1 MGTVVLG
8 LFDNKFKRE
17 PIVHF
22 RKYLGSK
29 GNPKLPPKTKKLLG
43 IDSKEFK
50 KTKAGYLIHVHGWVG
65 DMHISMLSGK
75 RYKNESMPDHL
86 LTFHL
91 SQANKI
97 KIAVKMIVRA
107 IGYETA
113 REFFL
118 KGVSRR
124 IDAYL
129 DIFVDFEDMRNSI
142 HRKYVHLDK
151 DFDNFLRSAYYGKSE
166 PLYAI
171 LYERKLDACS
181 RIDFSMG
188 NGVDPKIYCRLES
201 RMFREEV
208 HIKSFCDYQQLS
220 EINPFVF
227 LDIYYLPSEKI
238 DALLL
243 SEDLTPRK
251 KLFLRS
257 IQRNSLQF
265 AIKRFSKS
273 KDFYK
278 RLKPFV
284 DQISEEIDLHPMWK
298 QKVRKLVDGF
308 DVRKYFEEKDRIRA
322 KNNFTME
329 TLRTEYGDYR
339 YRMLGLSAEV
349 SYAGL

>member
-8 LFDNKFKRE
+8 LFDNKFERE

-22 RKYLGSK
+22 RKYLGNKS
-29 GNPKLPPKTKKLLG
+29 NPKLPRRTNKLLG
-43 IDSKEFK
+43 FHSKEFK

-75 RYKNESMPDHL
+75 RYKNGSMPNHL

-91 SQANKI
+91 SQAKKI
-97 KIAVKMIVRA
+97 GIALKMIVRA

-113 REFFL
+113 KDFFL
-118 KGVSRR
+118 KGVNRR
-124 IDAYL
+124 TDAFLDIDAS
-129 DIFVDFEDMRNSI
+129 FEDMRNSI

-151 DFDNFLRSAYYGKSE
+151 DFDNFLRSCYYGKSE

-171 LYERKLDACS
+171 LYEKQLDICS
-181 RIDFSMG
+181 RIDFSIG
-188 NGVDPKIYCRLES
+188 KEGDPKIYCRLEA

-208 HIKSFCDYQQLS
+208 PIKSFCDYQQLS
-220 EINPFVF
+220 EINPFAF

-243 SEDLTPRK
+243 TDSLTSREK
-251 KLFLRS
+251 SFLKS

-273 KDFYK
+273 KDFNE
-278 RLKPFV
+278 RLKPFLN
-284 DQISEEIDLHPMWK
+284 QISEKMDLHLIWE
-298 QKVRKLVDGF
+298 QKVKKLVDGF
-308 DVRKYFEEKDRIRA
+308 NVRDYFKEQDSIRA

-329 TLRTEYGDYR
+329 TLRTEYGEYR